1 MSTGVISYFSPIK
14 AKLSP
19 FLISCLMISDSSN
32 SESLEGLSL
41 TGLGLGSSISS
52 VWKEPASNLL
62 LLLSETSENAV
73 VIKTAALTPNRA
85 RWMRG
90 NLSPL
95 TANRKA
101 TYPLKITL
109 LNARIFLRRD
119 VATDISNS
127 EARCVFTIIQVKLI
141 NHYSGSRAP
150 CQGVYLGIHLV
161 WEISYDPDPMIGI

>member
-1 MSTGVISYFSPIK
+1 
-14 AKLSP
+14 
-19 FLISCLMISDSSN
+19 MISDSSN
-32 SESLEGLSL
+32 FESLEGLSL
-41 TGLGLGSSISS
+41 TGLGLGSAISS

-119 VATDISNS
+119 IAADISNL
-127 EARCVFTIIQVKLI
+127 EARCVSIIIQVKLI
-141 NHYSGSRAP
+141 NHYSRSRAP
-150 CQGVYLGIHLV
+150 CQGVYLCLHLV
-161 WEISYDPDPMIGI
+161 WEISYDPDPMVGI

>member
-14 AKLSP
+14 AKFSP
-19 FLISCLMISDSSN
+19 FLISCFMISDLSN
-32 SESLEGLSL
+32 SDSLEGPSL
-41 TGLGLGSSISS
+41 TGLGLGSAISS
-52 VWKEPASNLL
+52 VWKEPASNLF

-95 TANRKA
+95 TPSRKA
-101 TYPLKITL
+101 AYPFKITL

-119 VATDISNS
+119 IAADISNL
-127 EARCVFTIIQVKLI
+127 EARCVSTIIQFKLI

-150 CQGVYLGIHLV
+150 CQGVYLCLHLV
-161 WEISYDPDPMIGI
+161 WEISYDPDPMVGI

>member
-14 AKLSP
+14 AKFSP
-19 FLISCLMISDSSN
+19 LLISCFMISNSSN
-32 SESLEGLSL
+32 SDSLEGLSL
-41 TGLGLGSSISS
+41 AGLGLGSAIDS
-52 VWKEPASNLL
+52 VWKETASNFF

-73 VIKTAALTPNRA
+73 VIKTVALTPNRT

-90 NLSPL
+90 NFSPL

-101 TYPLKITL
+101 TYPREIIL

-119 VATDISNS
+119 VATDISNL
-127 EARCVFTIIQVKLI
+127 EARCVSPIIQGKLI

-150 CQGVYLGIHLV
+150 CQGVYLCLHLV
-161 WEISYDPDPMIGI
+161 WEISYDLDPVIGI

>member
-19 FLISCLMISDSSN
+19 FLTSCLMISDSSN

-52 VWKEPASNLL
+52 VWKEPASNLF

-90 NLSPL
+90 NFSRL

-101 TYPLKITL
+101 TYPF
-109 LNARIFLRRD
+109 NARFFLRRD
-119 VATDISNS
+119 VATDISNL
-127 EARCVFTIIQVKLI
+127 EAQCVSTIIQVKLI

-150 CQGVYLGIHLV
+150 CQGVYLCIHLV